1 MGKLKERMFE
11 RYLYDADV
19 LAKDYLDTSK
29 MERVTKVWDRKT
41 WKEVDMDED
50 TKVELVRDLMENG
63 SGTTE
68 EEIDKMLGEFK
79 GLKKKQ

>member
-41 WKEVDMDED
+41 
-50 TKVELVRDLMENG
+50 
-63 SGTTE
+63 
-68 EEIDKMLGEFK
+68 
-79 GLKKKQ
+79 

>member
-1 MGKLKERMFE
+1 
-11 RYLYDADV
+11 
-19 LAKDYLDTSK
+19 
-29 MERVTKVWDRKT
+29 
-41 WKEVDMDED
+41 MDED